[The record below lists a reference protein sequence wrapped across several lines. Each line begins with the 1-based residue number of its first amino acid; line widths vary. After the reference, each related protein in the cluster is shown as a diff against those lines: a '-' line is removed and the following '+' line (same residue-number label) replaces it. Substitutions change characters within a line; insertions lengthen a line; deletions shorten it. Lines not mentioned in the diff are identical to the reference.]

1 MRRSP
6 MACATARTKRDTLGD
21 EQNIEVRAAGG
32 DRAAFTALM
41 THTKADLYRFI
52 RRYVGDE
59 GEAQDVLQEAYAS
72 AWLAM
77 RRYDPTRPFD
87 VWLRSI
93 ALNKCRDWSR
103 RRGVRRIVRG
113 VMGLDA
119 PEARAVGEVS
129 PIPEDRLDDQ
139 RRAADLR
146 RALSDL
152 PDTLKAPLL
161 LATLEGRS
169 HAEVASI
176 LGVTPKAVE
185 TRIARARK
193 ALASTMARGSGQGL

>member
-1 MRRSP
+1 MRAGER
-6 MACATARTKRDTLGD
+6 
-21 EQNIEVRAAGG
+21 IEDRAAGG

-41 THTKADLYRFI
+41 TATKADLYRFI
-52 RRYVGDE
+52 RRYVGE
-59 GEAQDVLQEAYAS
+59 EAEAHDVLQEAYAS

-77 RRYDPTRPFD
+77 RRYDPARPFD

-103 RRGVRRIVRG
+103 RRAVRRVVRG

-119 PEARAVGEVS
+119 PEAKAVGDDS
-129 PIPEDRLDDQ
+129 PTPEGRLDCQ
-139 RRAADLR
+139 RKARNLQ

-152 PDTLKAPLL
+152 PDALKAPLL

-169 HAEVASI
+169 HAEIAAI
-176 LGVTPKAVE
+176 LRITPKAVE

-193 ALASTMARGSGQGL
+193 KLAEALASTTDEAA

>member
-1 MRRSP
+1 MGADQS
-6 MACATARTKRDTLGD
+6 
-21 EQNIEVRAAGG
+21 IEVRAASG

-41 THTKADLYRFI
+41 TATKADLYRFI

-59 GEAQDVLQEAYAS
+59 AEAQDVLQEAYAS
-72 AWLAM
+72 AWLAV
-77 RRYDPTRPFD
+77 RRYDPTRSFQ

-103 RRGVRRIVRG
+103 RRAVRRVVRG

-119 PEARAVGEVS
+119 PEATAVGDDT
-129 PIPEDRLDDQ
+129 PMPEARLDD
-139 RRAADLR
+139 RRKTESLQ

-152 PDTLKAPLL
+152 PDALKAPLL

-169 HAEVASI
+169 HAEIAAI
-176 LGVTPKAVE
+176 LHITPKAVE

-193 ALASTMARGSGQGL
+193 KLSEALAQVPRKGA

>member
-1 MRRSP
+1 MGAKAS
-6 MACATARTKRDTLGD
+6 
-21 EQNIEVRAAGG
+21 IEVRAAGG

-41 THTKADLYRFI
+41 TATKADLYRFI

-59 GEAQDVLQEAYAS
+59 AEAHDVLQEAYAS

-77 RRYDPTRPFD
+77 RRYDPARPFD

-103 RRGVRRIVRG
+103 RRSVRRVVRG

-119 PEARAVGEVS
+119 PEATAVGEDA
-129 PIPEDRLDDQ
+129 PMPEARLDDQ
-139 RRAADLR
+139 RRAQDLQH
-146 RALSDL
+146 ALSEL
-152 PDTLKAPLL
+152 PDALKAPLL

-176 LGVTPKAVE
+176 LGITPKAVE

-193 ALASTMARGSGQGL
+193 KLVDALA

>member
-1 MRRSP
+1 MEAGQS
-6 MACATARTKRDTLGD
+6 
-21 EQNIEVRAAGG
+21 IEVRAAGG

-41 THTKADLYRFI
+41 TVTKADLYRFV
-52 RRYVGDE
+52 RRYVDDE
-59 GEAQDVLQEAYAS
+59 AEAHDVLQEAYAS

-77 RRYDPTRPFD
+77 RRYDPARPFD

-93 ALNKCRDWSR
+93 ARNKCRDWSR
-103 RRGVRRIVRG
+103 RRAVRRVVRG

-119 PEARAVGEVS
+119 PEATAVGDAA
-129 PIPEDRLDDQ
+129 PTPEARLDDQ
-139 RRAADLR
+139 RRAEDLR

-152 PDTLKAPLL
+152 PDALKAPLL

-169 HAEVASI
+169 HGEIAAI

-185 TRIARARK
+185 TRIARARRK
-193 ALASTMARGSGQGL
+193 LADVLARAPGKDA

>member
-1 MRRSP
+1 M
-6 MACATARTKRDTLGD
+6 TA
-21 EQNIEVRAAGG
+21 
-32 DRAAFTALM
+32 
-41 THTKADLYRFI
+41 TKADLYRFI

-59 GEAQDVLQEAYAS
+59 AEAHDVLQEAYAS

-77 RRYDPTRPFD
+77 RRYDPARPFD
-87 VWLRSI
+87 VWLHSI

-103 RRGVRRIVRG
+103 RRSVRRVVRG

-119 PEARAVGEVS
+119 PEATAVGEDA
-129 PIPEDRLDDQ
+129 PMPEARLDDQ
-139 RRAADLR
+139 RRAQDLQH
-146 RALSDL
+146 ALSEL
-152 PDTLKAPLL
+152 PDALKAPLL

-176 LGVTPKAVE
+176 LGITPKAVE

-193 ALASTMARGSGQGL
+193 KLVDALA

>member
-1 MRRSP
+1 MGAGRS
-6 MACATARTKRDTLGD
+6 
-21 EQNIEVRAAGG
+21 IEVRAADG
-32 DRAAFTALM
+32 DQAAFSDLM
-41 THTKADLYRFI
+41 TATKADLYRFI

-59 GEAQDVLQEAYAS
+59 AEAYDVLQEAYAS

-77 RRYDPTRPFD
+77 RRYDPARPFD

-103 RRGVRRIVRG
+103 RRAVRRIVRG

-119 PEARAVGEVS
+119 PEARTVGDDA
-129 PIPEDRLDDQ
+129 PGPETRLDDQ
-139 RRAADLR
+139 RKAANLQ

-152 PDTLKAPLL
+152 PDALKAPLL

-169 HAEVASI
+169 HAEIASI
-176 LGVTPKAVE
+176 LRITPKAVE
-185 TRIARARK
+185 TRVARARK
-193 ALASTMARGSGQGL
+193 KLAEALAGMPGEDA

>member
-1 MRRSP
+1 MG
-6 MACATARTKRDTLGD
+6 A
-21 EQNIEVRAAGG
+21 EQSIEVRAAGG

-41 THTKADLYRFI
+41 TATKADLYRFV

-59 GEAQDVLQEAYAS
+59 AEAHDVLQEAYAS

-77 RRYDPTRPFD
+77 RRYDPARPFE

-103 RRGVRRIVRG
+103 RRAVRRVVRG

-119 PEARAVGEVS
+119 PEAMWIGDDT
-129 PIPEDRLDDQ
+129 PTPETRLDDR
-139 RRAADLR
+139 RRAADLQ

-152 PDTLKAPLL
+152 PDALKGPLL

-169 HAEVASI
+169 HAEIASI
-176 LGVTPKAVE
+176 LHITPKAVE

-193 ALASTMARGSGQGL
+193 KLAEALAWEPGDNA

>member
-1 MRRSP
+1 M
-6 MACATARTKRDTLGD
+6 
-21 EQNIEVRAAGG
+21 GG
-32 DRAAFTALM
+32 DRAAFTVLM
-41 THTKADLYRFI
+41 TTTKADLYRFV
-52 RRYVGDE
+52 RRYIGDE
-59 GEAQDVLQEAYAS
+59 AEAHDVLQEAYAS

-77 RRYDPTRPFD
+77 RRYDPTRPFE

-103 RRGVRRIVRG
+103 RRAVRRVVRG

-119 PEARAVGEVS
+119 PEAAAVGDEA
-129 PIPEDRLDDQ
+129 PAPETRVDDR
-139 RRAADLR
+139 RRAEALQ

-152 PDTLKAPLL
+152 PDALKAPLL
-161 LATLEGRS
+161 LATLDGRS

-176 LGVTPKAVE
+176 LSITPKAVE

-193 ALASTMARGSGQGL
+193 TLAGVLARAPDKTLDLAMMGRCRRP

>member
-1 MRRSP
+1 M
-6 MACATARTKRDTLGD
+6 TA
-21 EQNIEVRAAGG
+21 
-32 DRAAFTALM
+32 
-41 THTKADLYRFI
+41 TKADLYRVI

-59 GEAQDVLQEAYAS
+59 AEAHDVLQEAYAS

-77 RRYDPTRPFD
+77 RRYDPARPFD

-103 RRGVRRIVRG
+103 RRSVRRVVRG

-119 PEARAVGEVS
+119 PEATAVGEDA
-129 PIPEDRLDDQ
+129 PMPEARLDDQ
-139 RRAADLR
+139 RRAQDLQH
-146 RALSDL
+146 ALSEL
-152 PDTLKAPLL
+152 PDALKAPLL

-176 LGVTPKAVE
+176 LGITPKAVE

-193 ALASTMARGSGQGL
+193 KLVDALA

>member
-1 MRRSP
+1 MG
-6 MACATARTKRDTLGD
+6 A
-21 EQNIEVRAAGG
+21 EQSIEVRAAGG

-41 THTKADLYRFI
+41 TATKADLYRFI

-59 GEAQDVLQEAYAS
+59 AEAHDVLQEAYAS

-77 RRYDPTRPFD
+77 RRYDPARPFD

-103 RRGVRRIVRG
+103 KRAVRRVVRG

-119 PEARAVGEVS
+119 PEATAVGDEV
-129 PIPEDRLDDQ
+129 PMPEARLDDQ
-139 RRAADLR
+139 RRVEALQ

-152 PDTLKAPLL
+152 PDALKAPLL

-169 HAEVASI
+169 HAEIAAIVRI
-176 LGVTPKAVE
+176 TPKAVE

-193 ALASTMARGSGQGL
+193 RLAAVLGRSPSEGA

>member
-1 MRRSP
+1 MG
-6 MACATARTKRDTLGD
+6 A
-21 EQNIEVRAAGG
+21 EQSIEVRAAGG

-41 THTKADLYRFI
+41 TATKADLYRFV

-59 GEAQDVLQEAYAS
+59 AEAHDVLQEAYAS
-72 AWLAM
+72 AWLAL
-77 RRYDPTRPFD
+77 RRYDPARPFD

-103 RRGVRRIVRG
+103 RRAVRRVVRG

-119 PEARAVGEVS
+119 PEATAVGDAT
-129 PIPEDRLDDQ
+129 PAPETRLDDQ
-139 RRAADLR
+139 RRAEALQ

-152 PDTLKAPLL
+152 PDALKAPLL
-161 LATLEGRS
+161 LAALEGRP
-169 HAEVASI
+169 HAEIAAI
-176 LGVTPKAVE
+176 LGLTPKAVE

-193 ALASTMARGSGQGL
+193 KLGEALARKPGEDA

>member
-1 MRRSP
+1 M
-6 MACATARTKRDTLGD
+6 GD
-21 EQNIEVRAAGG
+21 DDSIEVRAAGG
-32 DRAAFTALM
+32 DQAAFTALM
-41 THTKADLYRFI
+41 TATKAELYRFV

-59 GEAQDVLQEAYAS
+59 AEAYDVLQEAYAS

-77 RRYDPTRPFD
+77 RRYDPARPFD

-103 RRGVRRIVRG
+103 RRAVRRVVRG

-119 PEARAVGEVS
+119 PEATSVGDEA
-129 PIPEDRLDDQ
+129 PMPEALLDDQ
-139 RRAADLR
+139 RRAAALQ
-146 RALSDL
+146 RALRDL

-169 HAEVASI
+169 HAEIAAI
-176 LGVTPKAVE
+176 LRITPKAVE

-193 ALASTMARGSGQGL
+193 RLAEALAWSPRGDA

>member
-1 MRRSP
+1 ME
-6 MACATARTKRDTLGD
+6 A
-21 EQNIEVRAAGG
+21 EQSIEVRAAGG

-41 THTKADLYRFI
+41 TATKADLYRFV

-59 GEAQDVLQEAYAS
+59 AEAHDVLQEAYAS

-77 RRYDPTRPFD
+77 RRYDPARPFD

-103 RRGVRRIVRG
+103 RRAVRRVVRG
-113 VMGLDA
+113 VMGLEA
-119 PEARAVGEVS
+119 PEAASVGDEAPS
-129 PIPEDRLDDQ
+129 PETRLDDQ
-139 RRAADLR
+139 LKARRLQ

-152 PDTLKAPLL
+152 PDALKAPLL
-161 LATLEGRS
+161 LAALEGRS
-169 HAEVASI
+169 HAEIASI

-193 ALASTMARGSGQGL
+193 KLAEVMAGA

>member
-1 MRRSP
+1 M
-6 MACATARTKRDTLGD
+6 TA
-21 EQNIEVRAAGG
+21 
-32 DRAAFTALM
+32 
-41 THTKADLYRFI
+41 TKADLYRFI

-59 GEAQDVLQEAYAS
+59 AEAHDVLQETYAS

-77 RRYDPTRPFD
+77 RRYDPARPFD

-103 RRGVRRIVRG
+103 RRSVRRVVRG

-119 PEARAVGEVS
+119 PEATAVGEDA
-129 PIPEDRLDDQ
+129 PMPEARLDDQ
-139 RRAADLR
+139 RRAQDLQH
-146 RALSDL
+146 ALSEL
-152 PDTLKAPLL
+152 PDALKAPLL

-176 LGVTPKAVE
+176 LGITPKAVE

-193 ALASTMARGSGQGL
+193 KLVDALA

>member
-1 MRRSP
+1 VEAEHSI
-6 MACATARTKRDTLGD
+6 AA
-21 EQNIEVRAAGG
+21 RAAAG

-41 THTKADLYRFI
+41 TATKADLYRFV

-59 GEAQDVLQEAYAS
+59 AEAHDVLQEAYAS

-77 RRYDPTRPFD
+77 RRYDPARPFE

-103 RRGVRRIVRG
+103 RRAVRRVVRG

-119 PEARAVGEVS
+119 PEATAVGEEA
-129 PIPEDRLDDQ
+129 PAPEARLDDQ
-139 RRAADLR
+139 RRVAALQ

-152 PDTLKAPLL
+152 PDALKAPLL

-169 HAEVASI
+169 HAEVAAI
-176 LGVTPKAVE
+176 LRITPKAVE

-193 ALASTMARGSGQGL
+193 TLTAALAEAPGQGA